1 MIAGVHTDPALQM
14 LRAICDIFEH
24 CTIKHIN
31 LSYNG
36 LGNRGLDT
44 CCSVLGQ
51 QRNNLEVVRFVDNGL
66 AAESMALLEDWLAG
80 SEHLTTL
87 IFENQMAGS
96 EGAMHFACIVA
107 SCPLLTTIKY
117 AQARAGCDGA
127 CAILEA
133 IVDNTGLNL
142 VLWITMAPNSF
153 LKMKMMELS
162 SWEEPF
168 FRILH

>member
-1 MIAGVHTDPALQM
+1 
-14 LRAICDIFEH
+14 
-24 CTIKHIN
+24 
-31 LSYNG
+31 
-36 LGNRGLDT
+36 
-44 CCSVLGQ
+44 VLGQ
-51 QRNNLEVVRFVDNGL
+51 QRNNLEVVKFVDNGL